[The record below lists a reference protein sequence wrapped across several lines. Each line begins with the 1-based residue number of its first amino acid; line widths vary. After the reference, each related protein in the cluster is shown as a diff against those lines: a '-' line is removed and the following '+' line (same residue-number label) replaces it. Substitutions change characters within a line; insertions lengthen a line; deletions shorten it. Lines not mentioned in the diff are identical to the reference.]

1 MSIIT
6 GILFVFAISKAYKVA
21 LLEGSAAK
29 EVPVINKQSKFCI
42 LAFLT
47 SSLFKNKSEA
57 LCL

>member
-1 MSIIT
+1 ML
-6 GILFVFAISKAYKVA
+6 LFFAISKAYKIA
-21 LLEGSAAK
+21 LLEGSAAR

-42 LAFLT
+42 LALST